1 MRCPVCRSECTDKPT
16 CPECGFSEV
25 GKTFINQADA
35 QSWMENVV
43 VPYKVAYIQS
53 SELPPLDWFEVF
65 KKNPRVKALFEISIP
80 VAMRK
85 QEQYSLIEAF
95 NEGGT
100 VIDGQRKAA
109 IDAALAHIAYV
120 STGDKTIDAA
130 FVDAIWKAMKNT
142 EAVRHIVVNKFLTP
156 GDFLSALTNLITH
169 QMVVFELVDNAKTEI
184 KELLEHALSDYA
196 APMTL
201 GKGNSARR
209 INLELPVFTGVVIIN
224 RHEDIPDELEEC
236 FGSVVDLALSNKE
249 MQEYQIRNMAEQ
261 HGVRLTQATF
271 EVLIELLPTMGI
283 KQTIRYISDYLYLHN
298 ELQQPLSKQELIEI
312 LDRIR

>member
-100 VIDGQRKAA
+100 VIEGQREAA

-130 FVDAIWKAMKNT
+130 FIDAIWKAMKNT
-142 EAVRHIVVNKFLTP
+142 EAVRRIAVNKFLTP

-169 QMVVFELVDNAKTEI
+169 QMVVFELADNAKTEI
-184 KELLEHALSDYA
+184 KELLEHALNDYA

-201 GKGNSARR
+201 GKGSSARR
-209 INLELPVFTGVVIIN
+209 INLELPVFTGVVIVN
-224 RHEDIPDELEEC
+224 TQEDIPKGLREC
-236 FGSVVDLALSNKE
+236 FSTVVDLALSTE
-249 MQEYQIRNMAEQ
+249 VMLEYQIRNMAEQ
-261 HGVRLTQATF
+261 LGVRLTQATLK
-271 EVLIELLPTMGI
+271 VLIEQLPAIGI
-283 KQTIRYISDYLYLHN
+283 KQAMRYISDYLYLHN
-298 ELQQPLSKQELIEI
+298 ELQQPLSKQELSDV
-312 LDRIR
+312 LDRIK